1 MQLSADHFNKLKAG
15 RDRLVASGSA
25 PTKEAHC
32 IGPKEAEAV
41 SLFIDMASV
50 EYLILSIVLRGKG
63 RCGLLLA

>member
-25 PTKEAHC
+25 PTNKAHC

-41 SLFIDMASV
+41 RLFKNIASV
-50 EYLILSIVLRGKG
+50 EYLT
-63 RCGLLLA
+63 